1 MWYEYVDRLD
11 LLKKLYTE
19 IPPLDG
25 IRLVKLSVFPIENR
39 IDVSFVLLHL
49 PDWIPAKW
57 KSMKGNAIKIELSF
71 WCVNYS
77 EIKMDSHVENSNI
90 EISNDTKGCLRICIT
105 GPVNA
110 LVIAEAASVNNVKL
124 TII

>member
-11 LLKKLYTE
+11 FLKKLYTE

-25 IRLVKLSVFPIENR
+25 IRLVKLSVLPIENR
-39 IDVSFVLLHL
+39 IEVSFVLLQL

-57 KSMKGNAIKIELSF
+57 KSMKGNAIKIELYF
-71 WCVNYS
+71 FCVNYS
-77 EIKMDSHVENSNI
+77 EIKMDRYVENGNI
-90 EISNDTKGCLRICIT
+90 EISKDEEGCLRIYIT

-110 LVIAEAASVNNVKL
+110 LVIAEAATVDNVKL